1 MPLSNAFLCVLL
13 NKLVG
18 PSHITRG
25 LERFN
30 YSLCLFV
37 LLFQELL
44 GGVLLVED
52 LAFSPKFLLE
62 FEGKEPD

>member
-52 LAFSPKFLLE
+52 LIFRSEFLLE
-62 FEGKEPD
+62 LEGKEPD